1 MKDQYDNAG
10 PVEYVAIGKLQH
22 HVMEPYVGHD
32 EGKRMHQ
39 REDEE
44 DIRTTIPNDGIPGV
58 SHASLP

>member
-1 MKDQYDNAG
+1 
-10 PVEYVAIGKLQH
+10 
-22 HVMEPYVGHD
+22 
-32 EGKRMHQ
+32 MHQ